1 MTNLASICLMTH
13 RKSSRARVS
22 LVVWSER
29 DGYCTQIAHKGMFS
43 VEFKIIDALDLNK
56 KVVRK
61 D

>member
-1 MTNLASICLMTH
+1 MTH
-13 RKSSRARVS
+13 RKSSRTRVS

-29 DGYCTQIAHKGMFS
+29 DDYCTQIAHKGMFS